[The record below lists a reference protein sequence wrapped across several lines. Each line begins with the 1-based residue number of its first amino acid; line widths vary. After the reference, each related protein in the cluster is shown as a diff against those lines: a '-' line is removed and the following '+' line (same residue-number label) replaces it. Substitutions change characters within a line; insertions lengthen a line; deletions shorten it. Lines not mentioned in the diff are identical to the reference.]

1 MADRDYE
8 TKIKITGD
16 SAGAEDAI
24 SRLAKR
30 LRSIPALLTAIRSA
44 ISGMM
49 RALGLFYMA
58 TEGVNRIV
66 EGYKKLCEWIHRAA
80 IAARELAISL
90 RSESIATA
98 VANTV
103 AAYRQLNKEIAE
115 TNRLESE
122 RNAIADRRKDR
133 ARTLEDARLELKK
146 QSEIAALDPASES
159 YAEDRAAIE
168 RSYARRRSS
177 LAARRAGEDAR
188 ADGDRLYAAADRK
201 DRQANELQKKYDRLM
216 REDDRQVELVWRLG
230 MDARHGVEGAQE
242 RHDEEEKK
250 HFAIVDEAMK
260 IKEAVEAMRQ
270 EANSLRSAA
279 AETMGGGVA
288 AQMRDTTEQKR
299 ISNEERAEAA
309 RAAKAD
315 AERARMDNDR
325 LASAQAAVERETQ
338 IAALD
343 PAAEDFAFRRDEIN
357 RSFRRRELETRR
369 DALSMSAARQTNNTA
384 LQAERLEVDAQ
395 IAALDNAERMADVER
410 RRQEAQRGDR
420 AAERLAAVDYNAGS
434 RLNAMGLGAGSGV
447 QRVQQEMAN
456 SLKDL
461 VQLGRDQLSALKD
474 IRNEDAGATFQ

>member
-16 SAGAEDAI
+16 SAGAENAI
-24 SRLAKR
+24 SRTSKA
-30 LRSIPALLTAIRSA
+30 LRSILAPLTAIRSA
-44 ISGMM
+44 ISGVM
-49 RALGLFYMA
+49 RAMGVFYMA
-58 TEGVNRIV
+58 AEGVRLVI
-66 EGYKKLCEWIHRAA
+66 EGYKKLCEWINSAA
-80 IAARELAISL
+80 AAARELAISL

-122 RNAIADRRKDR
+122 RNAILDRRKDR
-133 ARTLEDARLELKK
+133 ARALEDAQLERKK
-146 QSEIAALDPASES
+146 QSEIAELDPASES
-159 YAEDRAAIE
+159 YAENRAAIE

-188 ADGDRLYAAADRK
+188 ADGDRLYAEADRK
-201 DRQANELQKKYDRLM
+201 DRQANEMQKKYDRLM

-270 EANSLRSAA
+270 EANSLRSNA
-279 AETMGGGVA
+279 AEKMGGGVA
-288 AQMRDTTEQKR
+288 AQIRDTTEQKR
-299 ISNEERAEAA
+299 IDNEERAESARKEKAREEKTKAEEA
-309 RAAKAD
+309 RASEARMEIAKQAEIAKLD
-315 AERARMDNDR
+315 FSAKGYVSSRAEIERAYERR
-325 LASAQAAVERETQ
+325 SLEAKLAEAGEPGS
-338 IAALD
+338 
-343 PAAEDFAFRRDEIN
+343 P
-357 RSFRRRELETRR
+357 
-369 DALSMSAARQTNNTA
+369 
-384 LQAERLEVDAQ
+384 ERLEIEARL
-395 IAALDNAERMADVER
+395 ARLSNEEREAEA
-410 RRQEAQRGDR
+410 RRQ
-420 AAERLAAVDYNAGS
+420 AAEEKPASGGGTVPIGAGS

-447 QRVQQEMAN
+447 QRVQEQMVE

-461 VQLGRDQLSALKD
+461 VRLGKDQLDQLKV
-474 IRNEDAGATFQ
+474 IRDGDNTATFA

>member
-16 SAGAEDAI
+16 SAGAENAI
-24 SRLAKR
+24 SRTSKAFRSLLAP
-30 LRSIPALLTAIRSA
+30 LGAIRSA
-44 ISGMM
+44 VSAAMG
-49 RALGLFYMA
+49 ALGLFYMA
-58 TEGVNRIV
+58 AEGVNRIV
-66 EGYKKLCEWIHRAA
+66 EGYKKLCEWVNRAA
-80 IAARELAISL
+80 AAARELAISL

-115 TNRLESE
+115 TNRLENE
-122 RNAIADRRKDR
+122 RNAIADSRKER
-133 ARTLEDARLELKK
+133 TRTLEDAKLELKK

-168 RSYARRRSS
+168 RSYARQRSS

-188 ADGDRLYAAADRK
+188 TGGDRLYAEADRK
-201 DRQANELQKKYDRLM
+201 DRQANEMQKKYDRLM

-270 EANSLRSAA
+270 EANSLRSNA
-279 AETMGGGVA
+279 AEKMGGGVA
-288 AQMRDTTEQKR
+288 AKIRDTTEQKR
-299 ISNEERAEAA
+299 IDNEERAESA
-309 RAAKAD
+309 RKEKAREEKTKAEESRASEARMEIAKQAEIAKLD
-315 AERARMDNDR
+315 FSAKGFGSSRAEIERAYERR
-325 LASAQAAVERETQ
+325 SLEAKLAEAGEPGS
-338 IAALD
+338 
-343 PAAEDFAFRRDEIN
+343 P
-357 RSFRRRELETRR
+357 
-369 DALSMSAARQTNNTA
+369 
-384 LQAERLEVDAQ
+384 ERLEIEARL
-395 IAALDNAERMADVER
+395 ARLTNEECEAEA
-410 RRQEAQRGDR
+410 RRQ
-420 AAERLAAVDYNAGS
+420 AAEEKPASGGGTVPIGAGS

-447 QRVQQEMAN
+447 QRVQEQMVE

-461 VQLGRDQLSALKD
+461 VRLGKDQLDQLKV
-474 IRNEDAGATFQ
+474 IRDGDNTATFA